1 MIRSGIIALWMLQ
14 MPYPGMPP
22 MPPLPSMSMPSD
34 PRLRTIEYQPEQIVR
49 LEVATGYQLSVEF
62 APDEKIETVA
72 VGDSGAWLV
81 TANQRGTHLFIKPTS
96 GDADSNMTVITDT
109 RVYLFDLHAL
119 EGPNPGMAY
128 TVRFAFPAPKAAAL
142 VGDNET
148 EEVEGEYRLSGDH
161 RLYPSQMG
169 DDGIHTYIIWPEEVA
184 LPAMYTVDERGEERL
199 VNGAMRDGMYV
210 IDAVAPKLTF
220 RIDNRTAHARRIV
233 PREER

>member
-1 MIRSGIIALWMLQ
+1 MIWSGMIVLWMLQ
-14 MPYPGMPP
+14 MPFPGMPP
-22 MPPLPSMSMPSD
+22 MPPMSPMSMPSD
-34 PRLRTIEYQPEQIVR
+34 PRLRTVEYQPEQIVR
-49 LEVATGYQLSVEF
+49 LEVAIGYQLSVEF

-119 EGPNPGMAY
+119 ESPNPGMAY
-128 TVRFAFPAPKAAAL
+128 TVRFAFPAPKAAPLA
-142 VGDNET
+142 GGSEAD
-148 EEVEGEYRLSGDH
+148 EVEGEYRLSGDH

-169 DDGIHTYIIWPEEVA
+169 DDGVHTYIIWPEEVA

-199 VNGAMRDGMYV
+199 VNGAMRDGMFV

-233 PREER
+233 PKEDR

>member
-1 MIRSGIIALWMLQ
+1 MIRSGLIALWMLQ
-14 MPYPGMPP
+14 MPFPGMPP
-22 MPPLPSMSMPSD
+22 MPPMPMTGMPSD

-62 APDEKIETVA
+62 APDERIETVA
-72 VGDSGAWLV
+72 VGDSGSWLV
-81 TANQRGTHLFIKPTS
+81 SANQRGTHLFIKPTS

-119 EGPNPGMAY
+119 ESPNPGMAY
-128 TVRFAFPAPKAAAL
+128 TVRFAFPAPKVASLAA
-142 VGDNET
+142 GNET
-148 EEVEGEYRLSGDH
+148 DEVEGEYRLSGDH

-169 DDGIHTYIIWPEEVA
+169 DDGVHTYIIWPKEVA

-220 RIDNRTAHARRIV
+220 RIDNRTAHARRII
-233 PREER
+233 PKEDR